1 MRAEIVSLPGKGPG
15 EVRLSEDLEERDIKA
30 GGDDFQKEPVK
41 KCSLLLDVQ
50 DDDDCERG
58 GGWDR
63 PVLSCG
69 HLLGHTVRSYVFT
82 LSAIE
87 KIPSVSKLAS
97 IAAPSIN

>member
-1 MRAEIVSLPGKGPG
+1 MRAEIVSLPGKDPG
-15 EVRLSEDLEERDIKA
+15 EVRMSEDLEEWDIKA

-41 KCSLLLDVQ
+41 KGSLLLDVQ

-63 PVLSCG
+63 PMLNCS
-69 HLLGHTVRSYVFT
+69 HLLGHAVGSSVVT

-87 KIPSVSKLAS
+87 KIPSVSKLAAT
-97 IAAPSIN
+97 AALSLN